1 MTESEKPP
9 PESSPAAR
17 GLDFNDEHHERT
29 ASPAQ
34 PQADHSSQFE
44 DAAPPKPP
52 RPAKPNPVKQAENT
66 LKEAFPSIDIV
77 VIKAVLRASGGN
89 VEPAFNALLE
99 MSDPDAQ
106 TDEVAPPPQPP
117 RKPIV
122 PTSTEQSQ
130 LAADE
135 QYARQL
141 AEHYNTSAAYGAPR
155 SGSRGRSNPPI
166 SGPKRVNSRQYPDSE
181 DERERSFIDDDL
193 PVIRD
198 NIKKGF
204 LETQAKVNSWVT
216 NFKKK
221 IDGEDDDDFHGP
233 PPPAA
238 SGYDA
243 ASTRPPRFGRRSGE
257 YPRHSADHD
266 RYDADPQ
273 VLGDD
278 FTNLH
283 LKDHEVP
290 PRRSSR
296 PLANPDLFKP
306 TPARPLSNNG
316 RRVSFQDGPPEE
328 IGVQQRP
335 TSPDLTKRPSSGT
348 SGKSSKWQPL
358 ASVDPDPVADHDPFS
373 LGDSDDEEIKKKDV
387 KVEDN
392 NRSKQA
398 AAEPIIDDV
407 GSQIARKSEP
417 GDRAGGVGTRDQEAE
432 KLAEKT
438 TV

>member
-1 MTESEKPP
+1 
-9 PESSPAAR
+9 
-17 GLDFNDEHHERT
+17 
-29 ASPAQ
+29 
-34 PQADHSSQFE
+34 
-44 DAAPPKPP
+44 
-52 RPAKPNPVKQAENT
+52 
-66 LKEAFPSIDIV
+66 
-77 VIKAVLRASGGN
+77 
-89 VEPAFNALLE
+89 

-106 TDEVAPPPQPP
+106 TDEVAPPPQAT
-117 RKPIV
+117 RKPTV

-155 SGSRGRSNPPI
+155 TGSRGRSNPPI
-166 SGPKRVNSRQYPDSE
+166 SGPKRVNSRQYPESE

-204 LETQAKVNSWVT
+204 LETQAKFNGWVT

-233 PPPAA
+233 PPQAA
-238 SGYDA
+238 SGYNA
-243 ASTRPPRFGRRSGE
+243 GSTRPPPFGRRSGE
-257 YPRHSADHD
+257 YPRRSADHD

-283 LKDHEVP
+283 LKDHEAP

-306 TPARPLSNNG
+306 TPPRPTSNSG
-316 RRVSFQDGPPEE
+316 RRVSFQDGPPDE

-335 TSPDLTKRPSSGT
+335 TSPPDLTKKPTSVSSD
-348 SGKSSKWQPL
+348 KSSKWQPL
-358 ASVDPDPVADHDPFS
+358 ASVDPDLVADHDPFS
-373 LGDSDDEEIKKKDV
+373 LGDSDDDEIKKKDV
-387 KVEDN
+387 KVDDN
-392 NRSKQA
+392 NRLKQA
-398 AAEPIIDDV
+398 AAEPITDDV
-407 GSQIARKSEP
+407 GPPIPRKSGS
-417 GDRAGGVGTRDQEAE
+417 GDGSGSVGTRGQEAE
-432 KLAEKT
+432 KPAEKAT
-438 TV
+438 A